1 MILLTYRQWCLIH
14 STGPGRLGDQGGVDL
29 VGTHGH
35 SLCGQPRRQGH
46 SGRGPT
52 ASAAEAPDGARSG
65 RGPMCSAQ
73 RAPHT
78 ICTDSLEGDRRQKVG
93 AATLRLPAGKHR
105 GKSFLALRERSPAGI
120 QTAPTVKEKLTSQS
134 LSKPG
139 LLPLK
144 DNLRIR
150 TIYREPHRYFTNF

>member
-1 MILLTYRQWCLIH
+1 M
-14 STGPGRLGDQGGVDL
+14 
-29 VGTHGH
+29 GTHGH

-65 RGPMCSAQ
+65 RGPTCSAQ

-105 GKSFLALRERSPAGI
+105 GERPGSQGTLSRRDTDSTHWKREADQSVFI
-120 QTAPTVKEKLTSQS
+120 QTRTSAFERQ
-134 LSKPG
+134 LKN
-139 LLPLK
+139 K
-144 DNLRIR
+144 DNL
-150 TIYREPHRYFTNF
+150 P

>member
-1 MILLTYRQWCLIH
+1 MILLTYGQWCLIH

-29 VGTHGH
+29 VGTHRH

-65 RGPMCSAQ
+65 RGPTCAAQ
-73 RAPHT
+73 RALPNVRCPTCASYH
-78 ICTDSLEGDRRQKVG
+78 LYRFPRRGLQTKG
-93 AATLRLPAGKHR
+93 RRCNSKAPSWKAQ

-120 QTAPTVKEKLTSQS
+120 QTAPTVKDQSVFIQTRTSAFERQ
-134 LSKPG
+134 LKN
-139 LLPLK
+139 K
-144 DNLRIR
+144 DNLQ
-150 TIYREPHRYFTNF
+150 